1 MKAAAKE
8 RISTLS
14 AFLLLASLAPRLAAQ
29 DAPAGPRFRVNAAE
43 IEVSGRVQTQFNTS
57 SVDTVAE
64 SELILRRV
72 RFGAKVRVNDHVSGK
87 IQAEFAGD
95 RARIADA
102 FLQLTLDPAFQVLAG
117 RDQRP
122 FGIVTRTSSAIMPVI
137 ERGARIR
144 GITPLEEHNVVEGL
158 GYADRDVGLQVV
170 GAPEGAPLGLAYAFG
185 YFAGPLPARTGQD
198 ADNPGQWVGQV
209 SVSPLRP
216 VRVGFS
222 GSTRHFR
229 DLETGAITSLRRG
242 TAWAV
247 HTEVGSFSPGVH
259 FLGEIAWGDFN
270 PVTGTEFLGAQGWLA
285 YRTGPLG
292 PVITNL
298 EPVARVSLGELDG
311 AIADALR
318 AREGMLV
325 TPGLNLYFG
334 PLNRVMLNYDF
345 WIPDSEGDVQSSF
358 KAMFQLA
365 F

>member
-1 MKAAAKE
+1 MTVSAE
-8 RISTLS
+8 FRIFALS
-14 AFLLLASLAPRLAAQ
+14 ALLLLVLAVPRLAAQ
-29 DAPAGPRFRVNAAE
+29 DAPPGPRFRVNAAE
-43 IEVSGRVQTQFNTS
+43 IEVNGRVHTQFNTS
-57 SVDTVAE
+57 SVDTVPD

-72 RFGAKVRVNDHVSGK
+72 RLGAKVRVNEYVSGK

-102 FLQLTLDPAFQVLAG
+102 FLQLALHPAFQVLAG

-122 FGIVTRTSSAIMPVI
+122 FGILTRTSSAIMPVI

-144 GITPLEEHNVVEGL
+144 GIVPLEEHNLVEGL
-158 GYADRDVGLQVV
+158 GYADRDVGLQVL
-170 GAPEGAPLGLAYAFG
+170 GAPEGAPLGLAYAVG
-185 YFAGPLPARTGQD
+185 YFAGPLPARTGLD

-209 SVSPLRP
+209 SVAPVEP
-216 VRVGFS
+216 VRIGFS

-229 DLETGAITSLRRG
+229 DLEPGAATSLHRG

-247 HTEVGSFSPGVH
+247 HTEIGSFSPGLH
-259 FLGEIAWGDFN
+259 FLGEVAWGDFN
-270 PVTGTEFLGAQGWLA
+270 PVTGTDFLGAQGWLA

-298 EPVARVSLGELDG
+298 EPVARVSLGDLDG
-311 AIADALR
+311 LVTDALR
-318 AREGMLV
+318 AQEGVLV
-325 TPGLNLYFG
+325 TPGVNVYFG
-334 PLNRVMLNYDF
+334 PLNRLMLNYDF
-345 WIPDSEGDVQSSF
+345 WIPDGDADVQSSF